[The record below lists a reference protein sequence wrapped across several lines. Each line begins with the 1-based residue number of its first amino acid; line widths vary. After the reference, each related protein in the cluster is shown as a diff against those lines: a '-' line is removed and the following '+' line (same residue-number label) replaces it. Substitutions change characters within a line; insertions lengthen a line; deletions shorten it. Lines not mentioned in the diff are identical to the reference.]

1 MTNTAVKSKGS
12 AEGFK
17 PSAKKNNSSPN
28 LLTELVFAQLS
39 TPSHPVVGAFA
50 ERVAAR
56 HGAAAE
62 AVLFYGSALRTGDLS
77 GTLLDFYVL
86 VDSYRRAYGAIG
98 LAIGNRLVPPNVF
111 YAEEVIDGITYRA
124 KYAVLSL
131 EHFRHLASARCFNVS
146 VWARF
151 AQPSQLAW
159 AREGRQDIFQ
169 TIAAAVAQ
177 APATL
182 LRAARPML
190 PASATVRDLWV
201 AAFALTYGSE
211 LRAEKKGKGLELF
224 DLAPDY
230 YLAITAPALE
240 AAGIP
245 AAISG
250 DHVQLPAATSLQR
263 LRGRLAWSLR
273 SLQGKL
279 LSVLRLIKATAT
291 FTGGIDYLA
300 WKITRHSG
308 VPVEIKPW
316 HRRHPILGGLFL
328 FRDLKRK
335 GAIR

>member
-1 MTNTAVKSKGS
+1 MTGTAVQ
-12 AEGFK
+12 EHL
-17 PSAKKNNSSPN
+17 PSEA
-28 LLTELVFAQLS
+28 LTDLVAAQLA
-39 TPSHPVVGAFA
+39 TPAHPVVSAFA
-50 ERVAAR
+50 ERVAQR
-56 HGAAAE
+56 YGAAAE

-86 VDSYRRAYGAIG
+86 VDGYRHAYGSTG
-98 LAIGNRLVPPNVF
+98 LAIANRLIPPNVF
-111 YAEEVIDGITYRA
+111 YAEETIEGVTYRA
-124 KYAVLSL
+124 KYAVLSTA
-131 EHFRHLASARCFNVS
+131 HFRQLASPACFNVS

-151 AQPSQLAW
+151 AQPSMLVW
-159 AREGRQDIFQ
+159 VREGRSDLIR
-169 TIAAAVAQ
+169 TVANAVAQ

-190 PASATVRDLWV
+190 PASTTVRDLWV

-230 YLAITAPALE
+230 YLAITAPALR

-245 AAISG
+245 ATVAG
-250 DHVQLPAATSLQR
+250 DQVQLPAATGTQR
-263 LRGRLAWSLR
+263 LIGSVAWSLR

-279 LSVLRLIKATAT
+279 LSALRLIKATAT

-308 VPVEIKPW
+308 VTVEIKPW
-316 HRRHPILGGLFL
+316 HRRHPIIGGLFL

>member
-1 MTNTAVKSKGS
+1 MTGTAVK
-12 AEGFK
+12 EHL
-17 PSAKKNNSSPN
+17 PSEAI
-28 LLTELVFAQLS
+28 TDLVAAQLEA
-39 TPSHPVVGAFA
+39 PAHPVVVAFA

-56 HGAAAE
+56 YGAAAE

-86 VDSYRRAYGAIG
+86 VDGYRHAYGSTG
-98 LAIGNRLVPPNVF
+98 LAIANRLIPPNVF
-111 YAEEVIDGITYRA
+111 YAEEVIEGVTYRA
-124 KYAVLSL
+124 KYAVLSTA
-131 EHFRHLASARCFNVS
+131 HFRHLASPACFNVS

-151 AQPSQLAW
+151 AQPSLLVW
-159 AREGRQDIFQ
+159 VREGREDIPRSV
-169 TIAAAVAQ
+169 AAAVAQ
-177 APATL
+177 APVTL

-190 PASATVRDLWV
+190 PAETTVRELWV
-201 AAFALTYGSE
+201 AAFGLTYGSE

-245 AAISG
+245 AAVSG
-250 DHVQLPAATSLQR
+250 DQVSLPAATGTQR
-263 LRGRLAWSLR
+263 LAGRIAWSLR

-279 LSVLRLIKATAT
+279 LSALRLIKATAT

-308 VPVEIKPW
+308 IAVEIKPW
-316 HRRHPILGGLFL
+316 HRRHPIIGGLVL

>member
-1 MTNTAVKSKGS
+1 MTDTAVQEH
-12 AEGFK
+12 A
-17 PSAKKNNSSPN
+17 
-28 LLTELVFAQLS
+28 LTDLVARQLA
-39 TPSHPVVGAFA
+39 TPPHPVVAAFA
-50 ERVAAR
+50 VRVAQR
-56 HGAAAE
+56 YGAAAE

-86 VDSYRRAYGAIG
+86 VDSYRHAYGKAG
-98 LAIGNRLVPPNVF
+98 LAIANRLIPPNVF
-111 YAEEVIDGITYRA
+111 YAEEVIDGVTYRA
-124 KYAVLSL
+124 KYAVLSTA
-131 EHFRHLASARCFNVS
+131 HFRHLASPACFNVS

-151 AQPSQLAW
+151 AQPSMLVWVRGGRSDLA
-159 AREGRQDIFQ
+159 Q

-190 PASATVRDLWV
+190 PASTTIRDLWV
-201 AAFALTYGSE
+201 SAFALTYGSE
-211 LRAEKKGKGLELF
+211 LRAEKKSKGLELL

-230 YLAITAPALE
+230 YLAITAPALA

-245 AAISG
+245 ASISG
-250 DHVQLPAATSLQR
+250 DAVHLPEPSAI
-263 LRGRLAWSLR
+263 GRFKGRMAWSLR
-273 SLQGKL
+273 SLQGKF
-279 LSVLRLIKATAT
+279 LSAARLMKATAT

-308 VPVEIKPW
+308 VAVEIKPW
-316 HRRHPILGGLFL
+316 HRRHPIIGGLFL

>member
-1 MTNTAVKSKGS
+1 MDHAV
-12 AEGFK
+12 A
-17 PSAKKNNSSPN
+17 
-28 LLTELVFAQLS
+28 LTDLVAAQLA
-39 TPSHPVVGAFA
+39 TPAHPVVGMFA

-56 HGAAAE
+56 YGAAAQ

-77 GTLLDFYVL
+77 GTLLDFYLL
-86 VDSYRRAYGAIG
+86 VDSYRHAYDISGG
-98 LAIGNRLVPPNVF
+98 TTCLAIGNRLVPPNVF
-111 YAEEVIDGITYRA
+111 YAEEVIDGVTYRA
-124 KYAVLSL
+124 KYAVLTVD
-131 EHFRHLASARCFNVS
+131 HFRHLASPGCFNVS

-151 AQPSQLAW
+151 AQPSQLVW
-159 AREGRQDIFQ
+159 MREGKEDISRAV
-169 TIAAAVAQ
+169 AAAVAQ

-201 AAFALTYGSE
+201 AAFGLTYGSE
-211 LRAEKKGKGLELF
+211 LRAEKKGKGLELY

-230 YLAITAPALE
+230 YLTITAPALA

-245 AAISG
+245 ATITG
-250 DHVQLPAATSLQR
+250 NHVQLPAATGPQR
-263 LRGRLAWSLR
+263 LMGRLAWLMR

-279 LSVLRLIKATAT
+279 FSILRLIKAAAT

-308 VPVEIKPW
+308 VSVEIKPW
-316 HRRHPILGGLFL
+316 HRRHPILGGLFMFFGL
-328 FRDLKRK
+328 RRK

>member
-1 MTNTAVKSKGS
+1 MTAPAAVSAPSLTA
-12 AEGFK
+12 
-17 PSAKKNNSSPN
+17 
-28 LLTELVFAQLS
+28 LVGAQLA
-39 TPSHPVVGAFA
+39 TPAHPVVAAFA
-50 ERVAAR
+50 QRVAQ
-56 HGAAAE
+56 GYGDAAQ

-86 VDSYRRAYGAIG
+86 VDSYRHAYDSTG
-98 LAIGNRLVPPNVF
+98 LAIANRLIPPNVF
-111 YAEEVIDGITYRA
+111 YAEEVIEGVTYRA
-124 KYAVLSL
+124 KYAVLSV
-131 EHFRHLASARCFNVS
+131 EHFRILASPACFNVS

-151 AQPSQLAW
+151 AQPSMLVW
-159 AREGRQDIFQ
+159 ARAGGQDLAS

-190 PASATVRDLWV
+190 PGTTTIRDLWV
-201 AAFALTYGSE
+201 SAFALTYGSE
-211 LRAEKKGKGLELF
+211 LRAEKMGKGLELY

-230 YLAITAPALE
+230 YRAITAPALE
-240 AAGIP
+240 AAGI
-245 AAISG
+245 AATVSG
-250 DHVQLPAATSLQR
+250 DTVRLPEPTGARR
-263 LRGRLAWSLR
+263 LLGGLAWSLR

-279 LSVLRLIKATAT
+279 LSAARLIKATAT

-308 VPVEIKPW
+308 VAVEIKPW
-316 HRRHPILGGLFL
+316 HRRHPIIGGLFL

>member
-1 MTNTAVKSKGS
+1 MTGTAVKDH
-12 AEGFK
+12 AT
-17 PSAKKNNSSPN
+17 
-28 LLTELVFAQLS
+28 LTDLVAAQLA
-39 TPSHPVVGAFA
+39 TPAHPVVSTFA
-50 ERVAAR
+50 QRVAQRYCAS
-56 HGAAAE
+56 AE

-86 VDSYRRAYGAIG
+86 VDSYRHAYGSIG
-98 LAIGNRLVPPNVF
+98 FAIGNRLIPPNVF
-111 YAEEVIDGITYRA
+111 YAEEVIDGVTYRA
-124 KYAVLSL
+124 KYAVLSTD
-131 EHFRHLASARCFNVS
+131 HFRQLASPACFNVS

-151 AQPSQLAW
+151 AQPSMLVW
-159 AREGRQDIFQ
+159 VREGRQDLAR
-169 TIAAAVAQ
+169 TVAAAVAQ

-190 PASATVRDLWV
+190 PAKTTVRDLWV

-230 YLAITAPALE
+230 YLAITAPALRD
-240 AAGIP
+240 AGIP
-245 AAISG
+245 ATVSG
-250 DHVQLPAATSLQR
+250 DRVLLPAATGSER
-263 LRGRLAWSLR
+263 LRGSIAWSLR

-279 LSVLRLIKATAT
+279 LSAARLIKATAT

-308 VPVEIKPW
+308 VAVEIKPW
-316 HRRHPILGGLFL
+316 HRRHPIIGGLFL

>member
-1 MTNTAVKSKGS
+1 MTAGQESATA
-12 AEGFK
+12 
-17 PSAKKNNSSPN
+17 PS
-28 LLTELVFAQLS
+28 LTDLVAAQLAA
-39 TPSHPVVGAFA
+39 PAHPVVSAFA
-50 ERVAAR
+50 ARVAQR
-56 HGAAAE
+56 CGAAAE

-86 VDSYRRAYGAIG
+86 VDSYRHAYRHAGGSTG
-98 LAIGNRLVPPNVF
+98 LAIANRLIPPNVF
-111 YAEEVIDGITYRA
+111 YAEETIEGVTYRA
-124 KYAVLSL
+124 KYAVLST
-131 EHFRHLASARCFNVS
+131 EHFRHLASPACFNVS

-151 AQPSQLAW
+151 AQPSMLVW
-159 AREGRQDIFQ
+159 VREGRSDLTQ
-169 TIAAAVAQ
+169 TVASAVSQ

-182 LRAARPML
+182 LRAARPLL
-190 PASATVRDLWV
+190 PGSTTVRDLWV
-201 AAFALTYGSE
+201 AAFGLTYGSE

-240 AAGIP
+240 AAGI
-245 AAISG
+245 AATLSG
-250 DHVQLPAATSLQR
+250 DRVELTAATGTQR
-263 LRGRLAWSLR
+263 LLGGFAWSLR

-279 LSVLRLIKATAT
+279 LSAARLIKATFT

-308 VPVEIKPW
+308 VAVEIKPW
-316 HRRHPILGGLFL
+316 HRRHPIIGGLFL

>member
-1 MTNTAVKSKGS
+1 MTGTAVEPNGRSRRVQNPPAS
-12 AEGFK
+12 
-17 PSAKKNNSSPN
+17 NLIDLISS
-28 LLTELVFAQLS
+28 QLA
-39 TPSHPVVGAFA
+39 TPPHPVVAAFA
-50 ERVAAR
+50 ERVASR
-56 HGAAAE
+56 YGAAVQ

-86 VDSYRRAYGAIG
+86 VDSYRHAYGSAG
-98 LAIGNRLVPPNVF
+98 LAIANRLIPPNVF
-111 YAEEVIDGITYRA
+111 YAEEEIEGVTYRA
-124 KYAVLSL
+124 KYAVLTV
-131 EHFRHLASARCFNVS
+131 EQFRHLASPACFNVS

-151 AQPSQLAW
+151 AQPSLLVW
-159 AREGRQDIFQ
+159 ARPEARGAVIS
-169 TIAAAVAQ
+169 AVAQ

-190 PASATVRDLWV
+190 PAEATVRALWV
-201 AAFALTYGSE
+201 AAFGLTYGSE

-245 AAISG
+245 ATVEG
-250 DHVQLPAATSLQR
+250 DRVALPAVTGARR
-263 LRGRLAWSLR
+263 LRGRIAWSLR

-279 LSVLRLIKATAT
+279 LSALRLIKATAT

-308 VPVEIKPW
+308 VTVEIKPW
-316 HRRHPILGGLFL
+316 HRRHPIIGGLVL